1 MCFFWR
7 CIPQFPPFFCST
19 CSPPESMSSHH
30 KGDPRDTHRKRSPV
44 TDLYRAGVLRIV
56 QQPHCAVAFPVQ
68 TPDAAAHQSA
78 QHLLGGLR
86 AGPQRRA
93 YIQVWIC
100 CHVNDA
106 PASALRSNTWSAA
119 ASVRSGGGG
128 GASFVSSA
136 CERRGGGG
144 WCVSPLGAR
153 GVSGKIVLLPALLLP
168 LWSG

>member
-1 MCFFWR
+1 M
-7 CIPQFPPFFCST
+7 
-19 CSPPESMSSHH
+19 
-30 KGDPRDTHRKRSPV
+30 

-86 AGPQRRA
+86 TGPQRRA

-136 CERRGGGG
+136 CKRREGGGG
-144 WCVSPLGAR
+144 WCVSSLGAR
-153 GVSGKIVLLPALLLP
+153 VFFFFGEQCYCLRCCSLSGPAGLSPLTTPSPSSRLLAVAMP
-168 LWSG
+168 L

>member
-1 MCFFWR
+1 M
-7 CIPQFPPFFCST
+7 
-19 CSPPESMSSHH
+19 
-30 KGDPRDTHRKRSPV
+30 

-86 AGPQRRA
+86 TGPQRRA

-136 CERRGGGG
+136 CKRREGGGG
-144 WCVSPLGAR
+144 WCVSSLGAR
-153 GVSGKIVLLPALLLP
+153 VFFFLENSATACAAAPSLVRLDCHPSPHLPPPLVSSPLPCRSNAA
-168 LWSG
+168 GRAEGG